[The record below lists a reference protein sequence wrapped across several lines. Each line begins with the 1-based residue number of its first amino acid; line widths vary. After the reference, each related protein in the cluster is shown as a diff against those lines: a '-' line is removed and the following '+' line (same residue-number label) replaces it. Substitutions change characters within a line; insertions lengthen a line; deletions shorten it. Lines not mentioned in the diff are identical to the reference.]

1 MKRIALGV
9 VGLLLLGMILVFAL
23 GPSRLERSM
32 NIVLPH
38 SPHPI
43 SDEAKRMH
51 RGLVVAD
58 WHADSLLWRRD
69 LLERGDRGQVDVPR
83 LLEGNV
89 AIQMF
94 TAVTKTPRGMTYE
107 GNRDEGD
114 NITLLTLLQRWP
126 PRTWTS
132 LTERALYQAERLHRF
147 AERAPERLRVV
158 RSSTELREVLEA
170 RRPGKGPVAGLLGLE
185 GAHSLDGDIANLA
198 RLYDA
203 GYRMIGL
210 HHFFDNELGGSLHGM
225 SHAGLSDFGREVVRR
240 AEALGMIVD
249 VAHSS
254 PAVVNEVLALATRP
268 LVVSHTG
275 LYGVC
280 PTARNLA
287 DEQMRRIAEAGGIV
301 AVGYWD
307 AAVCEIE
314 PAGVVAAIRYAIDL
328 LGEDHVSLGS
338 DYDGSVTTTFDTSEL
353 AVLTH
358 EMMQAGFS
366 DAEIEKSMGGNAA
379 RFLLEQLPPGD

>member
-1 MKRIALGV
+1 MRRIAIGGVGVVVLGV
-9 VGLLLLGMILVFAL
+9 VLIFVL

-32 NIVLPH
+32 NVVLPH
-38 SPHPI
+38 SPHPV
-43 SDEAKRMH
+43 SAEAKRMH

-69 LLERGDRGQVDVPR
+69 LLERGERGQVDVPR

-94 TAVTKTPRGMTYE
+94 TAVTRTPRGMTYE
-107 GNRDEGD
+107 DNRAEGD
-114 NITLLTLLQRWP
+114 NITLLVLLQRWP
-126 PRTWTS
+126 PRTWAS
-132 LTERALYQAERLHRF
+132 LTERALYQAERLHGF
-147 AERAPERLRVV
+147 AERAPDRLRVV
-158 RSSTELREVLEA
+158 GSAMELRQTLEA

-185 GAHSLDGDIANLA
+185 GAHSLDGEIANLD
-198 RLYDA
+198 RLYEA

-210 HHFFDNELGGSLHGM
+210 QHFFDNELGGSLHGL

-254 PAVVNEVLALATRP
+254 PAVVDDVLELATRP

-307 AAVCEIE
+307 AAACDIE

-353 AVLTH
+353 AALTH
-358 EMMQAGFS
+358 EMMKAGFS
-366 DAEIEKSMGGNAA
+366 EAEIEKTMGGNAA
-379 RFLLEQLPPGD
+379 RFLLEQLPRGE